1 MNVHCR
7 CSAPFM
13 LAAVICLGGC
23 TGHFKFSDDQY
34 RALGSPEPTSR
45 NEVIEESSVG
55 LSGIAHPRVNA
66 FYGRELS

>member
-7 CSAPFM
+7 RSAPFM
-13 LAAVICLGGC
+13 LAAMICLGGC

-45 NEVIEESSVG
+45 NEVVDESSVG
-55 LSGIAHPRVNA
+55 LLDIAHPRVSA